1 MCNNERFFICKHCG
15 NFIGTVKY
23 SGAKMI
29 CCGEAMSEL
38 APNTEEA
45 ATEKHIPVVSVTDQI
60 VTVTVGSVAHPMTDV
75 HHIAWIYIQT
85 KQGVQRKCLAIDG
98 EPTITFALTDGDEV
112 VSAYAYCNLHG
123 LWKIDL

>member
-1 MCNNERFFICKHCG
+1 MCNNERFFVCKHCG
-15 NFIGTVKY
+15 NFIGAIKY

-45 ATEKHIPVVSVTDQI
+45 ATEKHIPVVSVNDKV
-60 VTVTVGSVAHPMTDV
+60 VTVTVGSVAHPMSDV